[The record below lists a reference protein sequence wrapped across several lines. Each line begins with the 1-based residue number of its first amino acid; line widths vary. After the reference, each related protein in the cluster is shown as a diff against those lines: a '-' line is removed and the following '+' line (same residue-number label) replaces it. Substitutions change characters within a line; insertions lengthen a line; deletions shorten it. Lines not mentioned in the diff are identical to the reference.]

1 MVVSVLAQATAVV
14 CSQDQKPLGSQNDNS
29 AHTAADKH
37 AIESF
42 LDVGAEQDGAAFIQP
57 GAMSLLNIEE
67 QQTS

>member
-1 MVVSVLAQATAVV
+1 MLAQATAVV

-57 GAMSLLNIEE
+57 GTMSLLNIE